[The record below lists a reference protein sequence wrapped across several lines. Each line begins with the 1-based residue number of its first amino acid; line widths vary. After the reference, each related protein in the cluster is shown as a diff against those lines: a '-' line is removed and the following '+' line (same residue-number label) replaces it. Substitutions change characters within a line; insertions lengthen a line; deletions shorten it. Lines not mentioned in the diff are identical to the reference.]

1 MRYIS
6 LIGGSCISMWW
17 NHFNKFWTALFIK
30 LRYFFL
36 LTSAKQLNLNPQNYK
51 NIFFYFL
58 IYFFFVICVF
68 RSGGSKWVRSE
79 NFFSGIQNHYFGAEL
94 NPGDQTGFTTLLFL
108 IFYLRLIKILYDF
121 WSLSDLSNNI
131 IIS

>member
-1 MRYIS
+1 MEEVVLVCGETILTNFGRLS
-6 LIGGSCISMWW
+6 LL
-17 NHFNKFWTALFIK
+17 KQDT
-30 LRYFFL
+30 FL

-121 WSLSDLSNNI
+121 
-131 IIS
+131 